1 MRVAQGHN
9 SPHSYLQQPLAA
21 LLLHW
26 HFPGGNPVASSPLG
40 LLILGINDMPTPPFF
55 VCLKKQETKHW
66 TTTRPFTVESLGLL
80 LNTEANGTMA
90 LPSLPDPGPSV
101 RMALKP
107 AKDRLMETESKT
119 FCEWVSG
126 CNFASLHCL
135 LLDGE
140 TD

>member
-9 SPHSYLQQPLAA
+9 SPPFHLQQPLAA

-26 HFPGGNPVASSPLG
+26 HFPGGNPVASSPQS

-55 VCLKKQETKHW
+55 VCLKMRDKTLDNYKSFRHRVSGSALEYRGKQ
-66 TTTRPFTVESLGLL
+66 
-80 LNTEANGTMA
+80 GTMA

-107 AKDRLMETESKT
+107 AKDKLTETESKT

-126 CNFASLHCL
+126 CNFASLDCL